1 MTIKLMKPKC
11 CILYSMCLF
20 VHKLLATNN
29 NVIFNKIKVK
39 KTKNE
44 SSQKD
49 VHKAEIVFIEDT
61 ESVTDIPP
69 LTRKLTYTLSA
80 PGVTRDALVSPEAVS
95 KSQPTVCSQNQEEET
110 NVELN
115 VEEKKVKYLLTS
127 IFSVNQSLI

>member
-1 MTIKLMKPKC
+1 
-11 CILYSMCLF
+11 MCLF

-69 LTRKLTYTLSA
+69 MTRNLTYTLSA
-80 PGVTRDALVSPEAVS
+80 PGVTRDDLVSPEALS
-95 KSQPTVCSQNQEEET
+95 KSQPIVHSQNQDENT

-115 VEEKKVKYLLTS
+115 VEEEKVKFNIY
-127 IFSVNQSLI
+127 IF